1 MAYGIWLSYN
11 NQQEGF
17 QLPVN
22 PSSIEMSDGSKGQ
35 TYDIVELGEINV
47 IKNPKLT
54 TYRFSSIFP
63 SPNARMYYEG
73 DRYVDPL
80 ASAPILTS
88 VQTDAASR
96 IKVKTNPYVDY
107 ITRWMATK
115 RPIRFVFTGDT
126 FDLNVAASI
135 EAFDWKEVAG
145 SSGDIEYSL
154 TLKKYVFYAARRVIV
169 KAAASGGGKQLTKGA
184 SPRADEREKP
194 KTYALRAGDTLWKVA
209 KRVLGNGDR
218 WREIQKLNG
227 LTDAQL
233 KTLAIGKVLKL
244 PT

>member
-17 QLPVN
+17 QVPVN
-22 PSSIEMSDGSKGQ
+22 PSSIEMSDGSKGA
-35 TYDIVELGEINV
+35 TYDIVELGEISV
-47 IKNPKLT
+47 IKHPKLT

-63 SPNARMYYEG
+63 AQ
-73 DRYVDPL
+73 RYPFVDVPL
-80 ASAPILTS
+80 LQTLTS
-88 VQTDAASR
+88 ANESSV
-96 IKVKTNPYVDY
+96 KVKTNPYVDY

-126 FDLNVAASI
+126 FDINEAVSI
-135 EAFDWKEVAG
+135 ESFDWKEAAG
-145 SSGDIEYSL
+145 SSGDIEY
-154 TLKKYVFYAARRVIV
+154 TLALRKYVFYSAQRLIV
-169 KAAASGGGKQLTKGA
+169 KTAAGGGGKKLANAGK
-184 SPRADEREKP
+184 PRADDREKP
-194 KTYALRAGDTLWKVA
+194 KTYTLRAGDTLWKVA
-209 KRVLGNGDR
+209 KSVLGNGDR

-233 KTLAIGKVLKL
+233 KKLAVGKVLKL

>member
-11 NQQEGF
+11 NQKEGF

-22 PSSIEMSDGSKGQ
+22 PSSIEMSDGSKGA

-63 SPNARMYYEG
+63 AQLYPF
-73 DRYVDPL
+73 VDIPL
-80 ASAPILTS
+80 LQSVTSANDS
-88 VQTDAASR
+88 AV
-96 IKVKTNPYVDY
+96 KVKINPYVDY

-126 FDLNVAASI
+126 FDLN
-135 EAFDWKEVAG
+135 EAVSVESFDWKEAAG
-145 SSGDIEYSL
+145 SSGDIEYTL
-154 TLKKYVFYAARRVIV
+154 TLKKYVFYAAQRVIV
-169 KAAASGGGKQLTKGA
+169 KTASSGSKQIVKAAK
-184 SPRADEREKP
+184 PRADEREKP

-209 KRVLGNGDR
+209 KSVFDNGDR

-233 KTLAIGKVLKL
+233 KTLAVGMVLKL